1 MNRAKA
7 KTVLIVT
14 CSIALQHELMC
25 ALAATVPSCS
35 GFTIDQ
41 IGGIMGAYAAPV
53 RDVAT
58 SLPLLVWMHLDIKRG
73 LLFFR
78 QPPLKSVDSRI
89 YDGDFFVDLRDGP
102 AEVVVGDSSLEIED
116 QSLTVRAK
124 VFQGTSIV

>member
-1 MNRAKA
+1 MSGPGAVWGDASSALAELHKVMNRAKA

-78 QPPLKSVDSRI
+78 QPPLTQAR
-89 YDGDFFVDLRDGP
+89 R
-102 AEVVVGDSSLEIED
+102 
-116 QSLTVRAK
+116 
-124 VFQGTSIV
+124 